1 MFYPLVSIRA
11 SGRPAAAR
19 KNVICAD
26 IKHASRARGRKK
38 SHFRKV
44 RGPGRR
50 VSGEK
55 IALQMGRV
63 SQGCHGT
70 GRFNIDGASA
80 SVFATKN
87 EVTLRNIWYWTS
99 LTTRRDFFS
108 LFSRFLTFCKSN
120 FFLFLNFLIFVS
132 LSLPRTHAT
141 GPIIRMKIARED
153 FSKWSSKRATRTLDS
168 DTAALASWHFQPYK
182 SRSFK

>member
-1 MFYPLVSIRA
+1 MLPEQ
-11 SGRPAAAR
+11 P
-19 KNVICAD
+19 
-26 IKHASRARGRKK
+26 KK

-55 IALQMGRV
+55 FALQMGRV

-80 SVFATKN
+80 SVFEAKN

-120 FFLFLNFLIFVS
+120 FFLFLNFLIFVF
-132 LSLPRTHAT
+132 SLPLPPSHTRNRPDNSNENLSADSRRLFKM
-141 GPIIRMKIARED
+141 IIKTSNKD
-153 FSKWSSKRATRTLDS
+153 TRFRYRCPCILTLP
-168 DTAALASWHFQPYK
+168 TVQITFL
-182 SRSFK
+182 